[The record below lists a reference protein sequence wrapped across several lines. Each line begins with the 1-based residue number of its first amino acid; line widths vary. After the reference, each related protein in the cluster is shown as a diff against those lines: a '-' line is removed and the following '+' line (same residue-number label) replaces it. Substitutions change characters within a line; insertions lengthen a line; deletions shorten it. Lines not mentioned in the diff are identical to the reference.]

1 MQQKRNQEQLR
12 NALQQQ
18 LFPKMQKKIEYSK
31 VKPKRAIRIEDANNR
46 LPQTFPQIEPMEID
60 FQAKYR
66 LGERIGQGAHGVVKQ
81 AIKEDTGEIVAVKIS
96 SSGDPELVKT
106 FTEAY
111 KNARMLN
118 HQYIIKVYEC
128 YIDEQTEALFLV
140 MEYSNLRSLE
150 EVMRHTKLT
159 EEQIKILIRHIL
171 LALQHIH
178 ERGVAHRDLKPD
190 NILIDQ
196 NSLDIK
202 IIDFGVSRR
211 FKKYNGRE
219 FIDVDMWTRTGNV
232 YYTAPEILIGGG
244 YNEKVDL
251 WSLGVCLFRI
261 LSGNLPFFKDS
272 VLGTTKM
279 ILKGKFELNH
289 SISHLARDFI
299 RRLLNPNPLQRLS
312 AQLALQHPW
321 LYCQV
326 SDRLSLESSQHPK
339 SSYRTNDDIKDFNQ
353 FEKKN
358 SYYSRN
364 LHMRS
369 NTMSKSPIVQHDRQI
384 SPKSPL
390 EILQNDID
398 GEIQQSPLIKLK
410 KIQHQMSKE
419 INIIRRNKQNEQGF
433 FRFRMPNQFGNRN
446 LLQDYQ

>member
-18 LFPKMQKKIEYSK
+18 LFPKMQKKIEYSR
-31 VKPKRAIRIEDANNR
+31 VKPKRAIRIEDGNNKI
-46 LPQTFPQIEPMEID
+46 LNASPQIEQMEFD
-60 FQAKYR
+60 FQTKYR
-66 LGERIGQGAHGVVKQ
+66 LGERIGQGAHGLVKQ
-81 AIKEDTGEIVAVKIS
+81 AIKEDTGDIVAVKIS

-111 KNARMLN
+111 KNARILD

-128 YIDEQTEALFLV
+128 FIDEQSETLFLV

-150 EVMRHTKLT
+150 ELMRHSKLT

-171 LALQHIH
+171 FALQHIH

-196 NSLDIK
+196 NSLAIK

-251 WSLGVCLFRI
+251 WSLGVCLYRI
-261 LSGNLPFFKDS
+261 LSGSFPFFKDS

-279 ILKGKFELNH
+279 ILKGKFQLHH
-289 SISHLARDFI
+289 SISLLACDLI
-299 RRLLNPNPLQRLS
+299 KRLLNPSPDQRLS
-312 AQLALQHPW
+312 AKLALQHPW
-321 LYCQV
+321 LYHQQIDPF
-326 SDRLSLESSQHPK
+326 SFK
-339 SSYRTNDDIKDFNQ
+339 SNQNHQTNFRTSDDIKDFNQ
-353 FEKKN
+353 NETKN
-358 SYYSRN
+358 SYYCRN

-369 NTMSKSPIVQHDRQI
+369 NTLTKSPVTQHDRQV

-390 EILQNDID
+390 EILKNDID

-410 KIQHQMSKE
+410 KIQNEMNKE
-419 INIIRRNKQNEQGF
+419 INIIKRNNQFEQGF
-433 FRFRMPNQFGNRN
+433 YRFKMINQNEN
-446 LLQDYQ
+446 